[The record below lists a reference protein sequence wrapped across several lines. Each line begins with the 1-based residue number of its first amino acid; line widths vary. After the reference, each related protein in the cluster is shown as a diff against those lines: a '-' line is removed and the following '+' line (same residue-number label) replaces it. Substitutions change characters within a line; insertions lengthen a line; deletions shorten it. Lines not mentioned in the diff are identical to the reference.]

1 MMMNS
6 IRFVPKYWRK
16 SKQNI
21 NAADSDI
28 HHRHQQIH
36 GENDRIESS
45 AEQPK
50 KDVVDYPP
58 PTSSSSSKKNMI
70 LPPSGPT
77 SEKSSGKDT
86 TTSSNSLFF
95 KAKIPKPVIKSS
107 SSGND
112 SSNNNKPKHRSS
124 IRKSKSPVPKISQT
138 IVQTILNDDQ
148 LHDFL
153 KNPNA
158 TKSIIFFTAI
168 WCKGMWERWWNK
180 NYSI

>member
-28 HHRHQQIH
+28 HHRHHHPIH

-58 PTSSSSSKKNMI
+58 PTSSSSSSSKTNMK
-70 LPPSGPT
+70 LPPSGPKL
-77 SEKSSGKDT
+77 EKSSGKDST
-86 TTSSNSLFF
+86 SSSNSLFF
-95 KAKIPKPVIKSS
+95 KAKIAKPVIKSS

-112 SSNNNKPKHRSS
+112 SSNNNKPTHRSS

-148 LHDFL
+148 LNDFL
-153 KNPNA
+153 NNPNA

-168 WCKGMWERWWNK
+168 WCKGM
-180 NYSI
+180 